1 MTEPQTYTPAAYWH
15 RLDDEILEPRQTVTV
30 EPKAQKPQNRNA
42 YMRAYY
48 HRKRAERAVNLDWRG
63 VPFPQEAR

>member
-1 MTEPQTYTPAAYWH
+1 VVVTEPQTYTPTAYWH

-30 EPKAQKPQNRNA
+30 TWVFIRSIPAVKQQQPKR
-42 YMRAYY
+42 
-48 HRKRAERAVNLDWRG
+48 NLDWRG